1 MSDSVIARLKAS
13 TVRRGFAL
21 FVMMLLGFLLLY
33 LTATIDAG
41 FVHKAFL
48 VGIAA
53 AVLWMAR
60 AMQRGTKGHIEL
72 RASGLYFED
81 GRVLAAMDDILRVE
95 RGVFAFKPSNGF
107 VVTLQNKTERAWIPG
122 LYWKFG
128 TRVGIGGVTAPSE
141 AKFMSDSLAVLL
153 EERTD
158 SPLMNMKL

>member
-107 VVTLQNKTERAWIPG
+107 VVTLQNKT
-122 LYWKFG
+122 
-128 TRVGIGGVTAPSE
+128 APSE

-153 EERTD
+153 EERAD

>member
-1 MSDSVIARLKAS
+1 MSESVIARLKAS
-13 TVRRGFAL
+13 PIRRGFGL
-21 FVMMLLGFLLLY
+21 CVMMLLGFLLLY
-33 LTATIDAG
+33 LTVTIEAG
-41 FVHKAFL
+41 FVHKLFL
-48 VGIAA
+48 VGVAA

-60 AMQRGTKGHIEL
+60 TMQRGTRGHIEL
-72 RASGLYFED
+72 RETGLYFED
-81 GRVLAAMDDILRVE
+81 GRILAAMDDILRVE

-153 EERTD
+153 KARAD
-158 SPLMNMKL
+158 SS